1 MMNDLLRDI
10 IEAGDVAVFIDDV
23 MMGMEMKEGYNN
35 IVEEVLRRMVEN
47 DLFVKPEKYVWKVRK
62 VGFSKVVIR
71 PDRVKMEKEKVQRII
86 NWSVPRSVKDMQKF
100 LGLAKYYRQFVKDFT
115 SVAKPLHK
123 ITRKDVK
130 WSWEERQWKVF
141 EELKESFMIKLVLI
155 TPNLNKEMRIDVDVS
170 DFAIGGV
177 LLMKCEDE
185 KWRLVAY
192 ISKLLN
198 KAKRDFKI

>member
-1 MMNDLLRDI
+1 
-10 IEAGDVAVFIDDV
+10 
-23 MMGMEMKEGYNN
+23 
-35 IVEEVLRRMVEN
+35 
-47 DLFVKPEKYVWKVRK
+47 
-62 VGFSKVVIR
+62 
-71 PDRVKMEKEKVQRII
+71 MEKEKVQRII

-115 SVAKPLHK
+115 SVAKPLHE

>member
-1 MMNDLLRDI
+1 MNDLLRDI

>member
-1 MMNDLLRDI
+1 
-10 IEAGDVAVFIDDV
+10 
-23 MMGMEMKEGYNN
+23 
-35 IVEEVLRRMVEN
+35 
-47 DLFVKPEKYVWKVRK
+47 
-62 VGFSKVVIR
+62 
-71 PDRVKMEKEKVQRII
+71 MEKEKVQRII

-100 LGLAKYYRQFVKDFT
+100 LGLAKYYIQFVKEFT
-115 SVAKPLHK
+115 SVAKPLHE